1 MSFEDYVNSKET
13 REKLIKERALLSA
26 YPIANQSK
34 IKVID
39 ELLASLPND
48 EDYEEERGCATY
60 LFSNDEPEK
69 IYEENIPEEPKT
81 TLKEKIS
88 NTIGFWLLISPFII
102 IPVVSLI
109 CLIFGIYFSFD
120 NIVNFLNKIGSGF
133 WFVGLIIVSFAI
145 ITLVQILRG
154 AILLSEVDADKFGLN
169 ERKQDWKVSLYCVIN
184 LLGYAAL
191 YIFLKRI

>member
-69 IYEENIPEEPKT
+69 VYEESIPEEPKLT
-81 TLKEKIS
+81 FKEKAS
-88 NTIGFWLLISPFII
+88 NSLGAFGSILFFIIRIIVAILPFVMIGGNFFLTLLLISINTFVPFTS
-102 IPVVSLI
+102 VV
-109 CLIFGIYFSFD
+109 
-120 NIVNFLNKIGSGF
+120 F
-133 WFVGLIIVSFAI
+133 WIWGLVCAIKGVQDIWAI
-145 ITLVQILRG
+145 I
-154 AILLSEVDADKFGLN
+154 F
-169 ERKQDWKVSLYCVIN
+169 
-184 LLGYAAL
+184 
-191 YIFLKRI
+191 YISFVLIWIPFFISTITSMFSKK